1 MFWTHAFGSTVAL
14 ARASGSVFTSPCAPG
29 PIVAPM
35 ANSWLV
41 VPSSIVYHKKREGI
55 VEKRALDGLRGTR
68 GVEEG
73 EDDTLYR
80 TISSGDG

>member
-1 MFWTHAFGSTVAL
+1 
-14 ARASGSVFTSPCAPG
+14 
-29 PIVAPM
+29 M

-55 VEKRALDGLRGTR
+55 VEKRALDGLRGTK

>member
-14 ARASGSVFTSPCAPG
+14 ARASGSAFTSPCAPRQ
-29 PIVAPM
+29 IVAPM
-35 ANSWLV
+35 ADSWLV
-41 VPSSIVYHKKREGI
+41 VPSSIVYHKMREGI
-55 VEKRALDGLRGTR
+55 EEKRALDGLREMK

-73 EDDTLYR
+73 EGDTLYR